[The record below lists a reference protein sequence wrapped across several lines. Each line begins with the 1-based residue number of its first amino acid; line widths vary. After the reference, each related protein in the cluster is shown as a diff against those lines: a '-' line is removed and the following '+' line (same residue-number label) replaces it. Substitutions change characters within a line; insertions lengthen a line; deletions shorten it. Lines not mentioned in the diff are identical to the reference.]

1 LDLNL
6 FASVE
11 KLMQGPPGR
20 SAVIGALLW
29 LIVSVATGY
38 AVVVYLGDYGS
49 VLQLLT
55 GAVIGTLG
63 AVAHIAVCLVP
74 RLRPLG
80 FMRRAL
86 VTWLLAYVPF
96 IALALILINPARAS
110 QWNASFW
117 SEVVKILV
125 PYTGLPM
132 IALAIL
138 VAFVTS
144 TRSARR

>member
-1 LDLNL
+1 
-6 FASVE
+6 
-11 KLMQGPPGR
+11 MQGPPAR

-29 LIVSVATGY
+29 MIVSVATGY
-38 AVVVYLGDYGS
+38 AAVAYLGDYGS

-55 GAVIGTLG
+55 GIVIGTLG

-86 VTWLLAYVPF
+86 VTWLLAYLPF
-96 IALALILINPARAS
+96 VALVFVLTPAKS
-110 QWNASFW
+110 TQWDASFW
-117 SEVVKILV
+117 SEVFKVLV
-125 PYTGLPM
+125 QYTGFPM
-132 IALAIL
+132 FALAIL

-144 TRSARR
+144 TRSARQ

>member
-1 LDLNL
+1 
-6 FASVE
+6 
-11 KLMQGPPGR
+11 MQGPPAR

-38 AVVVYLGDYGS
+38 AAVAYLGDYGS
-49 VLQLLT
+49 VLQFLT
-55 GAVIGTLG
+55 GIVIGTLG

-86 VTWLLAYVPF
+86 VTWLLAYLPF
-96 IALALILINPARAS
+96 VALALVLTPAKSS
-110 QWNASFW
+110 QWDANFW
-117 SEVVKILV
+117 SAAFKFLV

-144 TRSARR
+144 TRSAKR